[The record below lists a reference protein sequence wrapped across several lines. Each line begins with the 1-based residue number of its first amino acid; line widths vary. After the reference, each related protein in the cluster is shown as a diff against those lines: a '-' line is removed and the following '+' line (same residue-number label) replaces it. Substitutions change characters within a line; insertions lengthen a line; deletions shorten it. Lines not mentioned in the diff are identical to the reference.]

1 MGIMNVRRHLGVTK
15 FFVSGI
21 AVVVTVFIITVGVTG
36 CRSGAQTSS
45 FLSENLQYQSDKN
58 GYIEQEILLNQIIK
72 DMTLEEKVSQM
83 IIPAFRTWNDVD
95 VTDINDFPEI
105 KEALTRHPY
114 GGIILFG
121 WNITGTEQTVRLLHE
136 LQKNNLRVSGVSR
149 HIPYLTLID
158 EEGGRVV
165 RLKSG
170 TRLTGNM
177 ALGATREPL
186 KNAEL
191 SGEIISREIASLG
204 FNVNLAPVIDIN
216 NNPANPVIGI
226 RSFSDNPETVAKLGV
241 SYARGLQKNNV
252 IATFKHYPGHGDT
265 MTDSHVGMPSVARNY
280 EDFLKNELIPYS
292 LAVENG
298 AEMIMTAHITY
309 PLIDDLYTYGDG
321 VTRGYYPATMSS
333 KMINGI
339 LRKKLGYNGVVM
351 SDALE
356 MDPIILTGLVP
367 GSVGSVE
374 YHVNIAEKV
383 IGAGVDILLLP
394 ADIKDPEAIK
404 FYDEYIAG
412 ISRKVADG
420 SISEERINESVRR
433 ILRLKIR
440 HNILSAA
447 VLEHGGDTP
456 DVMKSIRHALQTVGS
471 REHHESE
478 WRMAGEAVTLL
489 KNQDNI
495 LPLSSSI
502 KNVVILGRYRKD
514 EVTWRYAVD
523 RLRKE
528 GFIGDHTCI
537 HIEYYLDS
545 ESGDEVK
552 LRYTEEMRRRIAEA
566 DAVIGFS
573 YASNA
578 DVLDRENLQ
587 YQALHMAMHDV
598 HSARGRFI
606 LISGYLPYDAA
617 LYNDADAVVL
627 TYMGTGL
634 EFDPAE
640 FKGVNRERTSWNANV
655 VAAVEKI
662 FGGSE
667 FTGKL
672 PVNIPVIKKND
683 DGSLYYGSEY
693 MYRREQ

>member
-333 KMINGI
+333 KMI
-339 LRKKLGYNGVVM
+339 
-351 SDALE
+351 
-356 MDPIILTGLVP
+356 
-367 GSVGSVE
+367 
-374 YHVNIAEKV
+374 
-383 IGAGVDILLLP
+383 
-394 ADIKDPEAIK
+394 
-404 FYDEYIAG
+404 
-412 ISRKVADG
+412 
-420 SISEERINESVRR
+420 RR
-433 ILRLKIR
+433 
-440 HNILSAA
+440 
-447 VLEHGGDTP
+447 
-456 DVMKSIRHALQTVGS
+456 Q
-471 REHHESE
+471 
-478 WRMAGEAVTLL
+478 
-489 KNQDNI
+489 
-495 LPLSSSI
+495 
-502 KNVVILGRYRKD
+502 
-514 EVTWRYAVD
+514 
-523 RLRKE
+523 
-528 GFIGDHTCI
+528 
-537 HIEYYLDS
+537 
-545 ESGDEVK
+545 
-552 LRYTEEMRRRIAEA
+552 
-566 DAVIGFS
+566 
-573 YASNA
+573 
-578 DVLDRENLQ
+578 
-587 YQALHMAMHDV
+587 
-598 HSARGRFI
+598 
-606 LISGYLPYDAA
+606 
-617 LYNDADAVVL
+617 
-627 TYMGTGL
+627 
-634 EFDPAE
+634 
-640 FKGVNRERTSWNANV
+640 
-655 VAAVEKI
+655 
-662 FGGSE
+662 
-667 FTGKL
+667 
-672 PVNIPVIKKND
+672 
-683 DGSLYYGSEY
+683 
-693 MYRREQ
+693 